1 MMKFR
6 FLLSFFLVLAGT
18 AFAQEKPAERI
29 ISLGPVLTEEIFLLG
44 SADKLIGTTTY
55 CQRPE
60 AAKQKE
66 RVGSVQD
73 INIEKIVSL
82 RPDLVLATVLTDPR
96 AKEKLRSLGVR
107 VVDVPN
113 AKDFDGICSVFRMLG
128 KLLGKEAKAD
138 LIIADARDKVQ
149 DLKAALGGVK
159 KVRVFIQVGVN
170 PLVTIG
176 KGAFINDLI
185 ESAGG
190 VNIVTDSGYL
200 QYSREKVLQSDPDVM
215 LISSRGFDGEREK
228 KNWRR
233 FRSLRAVVE
242 DRVFILDEYLM
253 CSPTP
258 VSFVGT
264 LKTII
269 EYLHPEIK

>member
-176 KGAFINDLI
+176 KGALINDLI

-215 LISSRGFDGEREK
+215 LISSMGFDGEREK